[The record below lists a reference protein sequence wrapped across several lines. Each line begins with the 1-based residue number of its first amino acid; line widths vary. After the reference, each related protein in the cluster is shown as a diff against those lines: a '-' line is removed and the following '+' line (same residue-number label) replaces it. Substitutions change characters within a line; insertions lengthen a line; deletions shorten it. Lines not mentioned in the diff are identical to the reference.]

1 MGYHPGALPTPLERP
16 MPNLRWTFPVLAAL
30 AFGQEAAPFPQE
42 ASSPWQPAWE
52 VTLRADQLVDP
63 VESGGSFRRL
73 NAQLRL
79 RWNWEFEALRL
90 VGGVRS
96 AMGSDGNQF
105 NAPRWDQQPSNGT
118 QVDMAQGDLSGVTEH
133 TFGTLRLGFQENGLL
148 TSEALWDRDL
158 RFLGAGGIAGVRSSD
173 GLLQEASLR
182 AQAGRVRNLLGGQG
196 DLAAGQ
202 LVLKVDTGPWSWTAH
217 AGRWVLSWAP
227 GEARLRRLPGHD
239 PTQRQQLVVDA
250 GGASGKWNTTFPLE
264 ARWFRSANRDT
275 GETSEEV
282 QVTAGSRERVYWP
295 QASFTWQRLS
305 STGTL
310 YPVNGD
316 EWWFYRRARGP
327 RFDLALPL
335 PGHWLVSAVLLRQ
348 RLDGEE
354 YLITRTMLV
363 LVKRF

>member
-1 MGYHPGALPTPLERP
+1 MDVAHA
-16 MPNLRWTFPVLAAL
+16 
-30 AFGQEAAPFPQE
+30 
-42 ASSPWQPAWE
+42 
-52 VTLRADQLVDP
+52 
-63 VESGGSFRRL
+63 
-73 NAQLRL
+73 
-79 RWNWEFEALRL
+79 
-90 VGGVRS
+90 
-96 AMGSDGNQF
+96 
-105 NAPRWDQQPSNGT
+105 
-118 QVDMAQGDLSGVTEH
+118 DLSGVTEQ

-158 RFLGAGGIAGVRSSD
+158 RFLGAGGIAGVRGRD

-182 AQAGRVRNLLGGQG
+182 AEAGRIRTILGGQV

-202 LVLKVDTGPWSWTAH
+202 LVLKLDTGPWSWTAH
-217 AGRWVLSWAP
+217 AGRWVLSWNS
-227 GEARLRRLPGHD
+227 GDERQRRLPGGD
-239 PTQRQQLVVDA
+239 PAQRQRLVVDA
-250 GGASGKWNTTFPLE
+250 GGAAGKWNTTLPLE

-275 GETSEEV
+275 GESSEEF

-335 PGHWLVSAVLLRQ
+335 PGHWIVSAVLLRQ
-348 RLDGEE
+348 RLDGEN
-354 YLITRTMLV
+354 YQITRTLLM